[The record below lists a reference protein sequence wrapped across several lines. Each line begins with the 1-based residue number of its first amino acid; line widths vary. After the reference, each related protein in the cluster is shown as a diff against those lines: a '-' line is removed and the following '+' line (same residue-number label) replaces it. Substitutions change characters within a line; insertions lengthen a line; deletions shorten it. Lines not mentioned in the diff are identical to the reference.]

1 MLNQRKQSLAVISLA
16 FGGLLSQNAMAYT
29 SSQWEPPEQEL
40 GRYHINSGPDLDT
53 PCRFNTSG
61 PLVVEFPI
69 PATMN
74 PERLNSEG
82 YLKSAQHLIDEKV
95 IGATATFEMPV
106 YDVDDKVPPVPGYY
120 QPEINWV
127 SFNGYPI
134 RTLSGENNA
143 WVKNSFKIPISEI
156 RFGGN
161 PNIIRIDIDDEN
173 DFPAWC
179 MSLDWVAVEFD
190 AAYPY
195 VLAHGIDSDE
205 ETWDEGNSFG
215 VLEAMDDRGVLY
227 ERFSAREN
235 GSVAGNAL
243 TLKASIAAFLETIK
257 ADQVHIIAH
266 SKGGLDSQ
274 YLANESLT
282 EFEVLS
288 LSTLSTPHRGSV
300 SSDVILLQWEA
311 ADEYKQGPDP
321 DTGRPSEDPNGYV
334 RAFAELGLAR
344 WTTDPNNLPFGL
356 PQGPQ
361 PPGIEDLTIANSEQ
375 AIKDGDRGNIEHTF
389 TAGADAGP
397 ACSSPPSNAQLDPL
411 NPIPLLSAG
420 QTMALGLTGLT
431 VNQLSKYTYN
441 GLRLS
446 YRLNCDFVIVKTVQ
460 TENIKVGMTGQGN
473 RIPVYDTIISYYAEQ
488 ADAPRPNDVVVP
500 LSSAHP
506 GWGTEVST
514 DTSANHATVKQGDTV
529 REFLDL
535 TIELGQE

>member
-16 FGGLLSQNAMAYT
+16 FGSLLSQITLANT
-29 SSQWEPPEQEL
+29 TSQWEPPEPEL
-40 GRYHINSGPDLDT
+40 GRYHVNSGPGLDT
-53 PCRFNTSG
+53 PCTFNTGG
-61 PLVVEFPI
+61 PLVIEFPI

-74 PERLNSEG
+74 PEQLDNEG

-106 YDVDDKVPPVPGYY
+106 FDVDDKVPPVPGYY

-134 RTLSGENNA
+134 MTLSGENNA
-143 WVKNSFKIPISEI
+143 WVINSFEIPISEV

-195 VLAHGIDSDE
+195 VLAHGIDANA
-205 ETWDEGNSFG
+205 ETWEEGNSFG
-215 VLEAMDDRGVLY
+215 VLEAMDDRGVLH
-227 ERFSAREN
+227 ERFSAQPN
-235 GSVAGNAL
+235 GSVADNAEI
-243 TLKASIAAFLETIK
+243 LKAEIAAFLEPLK
-257 ADQVHIIAH
+257 ADKVHIIAH

-274 YLANESLT
+274 LLARLST
-282 EFEVLS
+282 PEFEVLS

-300 SSDVILLQWEA
+300 TSDVVLLQWDA

-321 DTGRPSEDPNGYV
+321 VTGRPSEDPNGYV
-334 RAFAELGLAR
+334 REFAELGLAR
-344 WTTDPNNLPFGL
+344 WTTDPNNLPFNL

-361 PPGIEDLTIANSEQ
+361 TPGIEDLTIANSEQ
-375 AIKDGDRGNIEHTF
+375 AILDGDRGNIEHTF
-389 TAGADAGP
+389 TVGADAGP
-397 ACSSPPSNAQLDPL
+397 ACNGLPSNVQLDPL
-411 NPIPLLSAG
+411 NPIPPLPNLAPLS
-420 QTMALGLTGLT
+420 Q
-431 VNQLSKYTYN
+431 YTYE

-446 YRLNCDFVIVKTVQ
+446 YRINCDFVIVKKVQ
-460 TENIKVGMTGQGN
+460 TEKVAVQGGQGN
-473 RIPVYDTIISYYAEQ
+473 NRTFYETVISYYAQ
-488 ADAPRPNDVVVP
+488 QPDAPRPNDVVVP

-506 GWGTEVST
+506 GWGTVVST
-514 DTSANHATVKQGDTV
+514 DTEANHATIKQGAHI